1 MITLTLGAIAAQL
14 GAVLEGPADLEITGL
29 ATLEAATSGQL
40 SFLANPKY
48 KQQLK
53 TTAASAVLV
62 SPADR
67 SHCPVAALVI
77 DNPYLAYARLSL
89 LFEQQPRPV
98 GIHPTA
104 VLGQDVVIGAD
115 VAIGPYA
122 VVGDGVALGDGVTLD
137 AHVVVGDDACI
148 GARTRL
154 YPQVTLYPRVVV
166 GTDCRILSGAVVGAD
181 GFGYANERGKWVR
194 IAQLGSVRIGDRVEI
209 GANTTID
216 RGALDD
222 TVIDSDV
229 IIDNQVQIAH
239 NVRIGQGTA
248 IAGATVIA
256 GSTTVGKYCVFGG
269 ACAVNGHIE
278 IGDGQQFTG
287 MSMVMKGFKE
297 PGVYSSG
304 VHAAPNREW
313 RKNSARFAQL
323 DELFRRVKQLEQQ
336 LADAGAQPSTDAD
349 SQGD

>member
-1 MITLTLGAIAAQL
+1 MTTLTLGAIAAQL

-29 ATLEAATSGQL
+29 ATLEAATAGQL

-48 KQQLK
+48 KRQLA

-67 SHCPVAALVI
+67 NHCAVAALVI

-89 LFEQQPRPV
+89 LFERQPRPQ

-104 VLGQDVVIGAD
+104 VIGDNVVIGAG

-122 VVGDGVALGDGVTLD
+122 VIGDGVELADGVILD
-137 AHVVVGDDACI
+137 AHVVVGE
-148 GARTRL
+148 GARIGPRSRL
-154 YPQVTLYPRVVV
+154 YPRVTLYPRVVV
-166 GTDCRILSGAVVGAD
+166 GADCRILSGTVIGAD
-181 GFGYANERGKWVR
+181 GFGYANERGQWLR

-209 GANTTID
+209 GANTTVD

-248 IAGATVIA
+248 IAGATVFA

-269 ACAVNGHIE
+269 ASAVNGHIN
-278 IGDGQQFTG
+278 IGDRTQFTG
-287 MSMVMKGFKE
+287 MSMIMKGFQE

-304 VHAAPNREW
+304 VPAAPNREW
-313 RKNSARFAQL
+313 RKNAARFAQL

-336 LADAGAQPSTDAD
+336 LGLNGVGDQPSTDSD
-349 SQGD
+349 S

>member
-1 MITLTLGAIAAQL
+1 MTTLTLGAIAAQL

-29 ATLEAATSGQL
+29 ATLEAATAGQL

-67 SHCPVAALVI
+67 SHCAVAALVI

-89 LFEQQPRPV
+89 LFEQQPRPSGV
-98 GIHPTA
+98 HPTA
-104 VLGQDVVIGAD
+104 VMGRGVVLGQDVAVGPYVVIGDDAEL
-115 VAIGPYA
+115 A
-122 VVGDGVALGDGVTLD
+122 DGVTLD
-137 AHVVVGDDACI
+137 AHVVVGDGARI
-148 GARTRL
+148 GARSRL
-154 YPQVTLYPRVVV
+154 YPHVTLYPRVVV
-166 GTDCRILSGAVVGAD
+166 GADCRILSGTVVGAD

-269 ACAVNGHIE
+269 ASAVNGHIN
-278 IGDGQQFTG
+278 IGDRTQFTG
-287 MSMVMKGFKE
+287 MSMIMKGFQE

-304 VHAAPNREW
+304 VPAAPNREW
-313 RKNSARFAQL
+313 RKNAARFAQL

-336 LADAGAQPSTDAD
+336 LGLSASSDQTSTDSD
-349 SQGD
+349 S

>member
-1 MITLTLGAIAAQL
+1 MTTLTLGAIAAQL
-14 GAVLEGPADLEITGL
+14 GAVLEGPADLAITGL

-48 KQQLK
+48 KRQLA
-53 TTAASAVLV
+53 TTAASAVLI

-89 LFEQQPRPV
+89 LFEQQPRPA

-104 VLGQDVVIGAD
+104 VVGQDVVLGVD

-122 VVGDGVALGDGVTLD
+122 VVGDGVELGDGVTLD
-137 AHVVVGDDACI
+137 AHVVVGDGVRI

-166 GTDCRILSGAVVGAD
+166 GTDCRILSGTVIGAD
-181 GFGYANERGKWVR
+181 GFGYANERGKWIR

-256 GSTTVGKYCVFGG
+256 GSTTIGKYCVFGG

-313 RKNSARFAQL
+313 RKNAARFAQL

-336 LADAGAQPSTDAD
+336 LADAGAGAQPSTDAD
-349 SQGD
+349 S